1 MRILITVIF
10 FILQITASE
19 FAVRELVFADA
30 TPTFL
35 EKIIYHLVTAPPF
48 IIALILIS
56 ETKNLYKTFGYTSI
70 FYVISIIVIQLFLKI
85 PNSVDYPTGVSASMG
100 SYGFF
105 QTGGSFGGLSLFPQ
119 ILVTAITTYLLY
131 KQK

>member
-1 MRILITVIF
+1 MKILITVIF

-70 FYVISIIVIQLFLKI
+70 FYVISIIIIQLFLKI
-85 PNSVDYPTGVSASMG
+85 PNSVDYPTGVSASIG
-100 SYGFF
+100 SYGF
-105 QTGGSFGGLSLFPQ
+105 SRRAEVL
-119 ILVTAITTYLLY
+119 AAYH
-131 KQK
+131 

>member
-1 MRILITVIF
+1 MRILITIIF
-10 FILQITASE
+10 FILQIIASE

-35 EKIIYHLVTAPPF
+35 EKIIYHLVTVPPF

-56 ETKNLYKTFGYTSI
+56 ETKNLNKTFAYTSI
-70 FYVISIIVIQLFLKI
+70 FYVISVIVIQLFLKI
-85 PNSVDYPTGVSASMG
+85 PNTVDYPTGASASIG

-105 QTGGSFGGLSLFPQ
+105 QTGGSFGGLSLIPQ
-119 ILVTAITTYLLY
+119 ILITGITTYLLH